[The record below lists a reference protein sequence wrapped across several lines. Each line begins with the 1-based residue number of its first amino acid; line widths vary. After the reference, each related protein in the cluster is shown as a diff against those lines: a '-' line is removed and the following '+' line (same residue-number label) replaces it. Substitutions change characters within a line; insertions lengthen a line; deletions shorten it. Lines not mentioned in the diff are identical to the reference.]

1 MRPTRALS
9 RANALT
15 PTVRAALASASAQA
29 DAAAD
34 AASAPGPSETTV
46 NGWVRSVRAH
56 KNVAFAEVDDGS
68 GASVQAVL
76 KGGTADGITL
86 GASVRLR
93 GTLLPSRGRGQAL
106 ELQVA
111 EAAVLG
117 PSDPDAY
124 PIQKKA
130 LPAPVLRE
138 HAHLRF
144 RTTQTAAVMR
154 VRDALARD
162 WHDWF
167 EDHEFVHVH
176 TPVLTSSDCEG
187 AGEVFTIA
195 QSLPGPTADAPPPF
209 FPRPTNLSVSG
220 QLHLEAPTHAL
231 GRAYTLS
238 PAFRAEPSM
247 TSRHLAEFYMLEAEV
262 AFVDEL
268 GGLLDVAEA
277 AFRGVLSR
285 LLAYDSRRAVR
296 ARADLTRIAELAAVE
311 GEGEGGEGERHADAD
326 ADAGPLDHLL
336 AAATTPFARI
346 TYTDAVALLA
356 DEHAAVPFAHAPTW
370 GDGLSS
376 EHEKWLAGTHFNGPV
391 FVTDYPAPLKPF
403 YMLPSGPEAASA
415 APGPTVAC
423 FDLLFP
429 GIGEMAG
436 GSMREHRLDELRAR
450 MAEHGLSEA
459 EYDWYLDLRR
469 FGSVAHGGWGMGWE
483 RWVCWVTGVGN
494 VRDVVAF
501 PRWAGSCRF

>member
-1 MRPTRALS
+1 MRPTRALA

-15 PTVRAALASASAQA
+15 PTVRAALASAAATA
-29 DAAAD
+29 DA
-34 AASAPGPSETTV
+34 GPSQATV

-68 GASVQAVL
+68 GDSVQAVL
-76 KGGTADGITL
+76 KGRTAEGITL
-86 GASVRLR
+86 GSSVRLS
-93 GTLLPSRGRGQAL
+93 GTLSPSRGRGQAL
-106 ELQVA
+106 ELQVSDA
-111 EAAVLG
+111 RVLG

-130 LPAPVLRE
+130 LPAPLLRE
-138 HAHLRF
+138 HAHMRF
-144 RTTQTAAVMR
+144 RTTQTAGVMR

-176 TPVLTSSDCEG
+176 TPILTSSDCEG
-187 AGEVFTIA
+187 AGEVFTLS
-195 QSLPGPTADAPPPF
+195 QSLPGPEGSPAPF
-209 FPRPTNLSVSG
+209 FPRPTNLAVSG

-231 GRAYTLS
+231 GRTYTLS

-262 AFVDEL
+262 AFVDTL
-268 GGLLDVAEA
+268 DGLLDVAEA

-285 LLAYDSRRAVR
+285 LLAYDSRRATR
-296 ARADLTRIAELAAVE
+296 ARADLAKIAQTLAAE
-311 GEGEGGEGERHADAD
+311 QGEGESGGEGEA
-326 ADAGPLDHLL
+326 AGPLDHLL

-356 DEHAAVPFAHAPTW
+356 DEHAVVPFEHAPTW

-391 FVTDYPAPLKPF
+391 FVTDYPAALKPF
-403 YMLPSGPEAASA
+403 YMLPSGPEAAA
-415 APGPTVAC
+415 AAHGPTVAC

-436 GSMREHRLDELRAR
+436 GSMREHNLDALRAR
-450 MAEHGLSEA
+450 MAASGLSEH

-469 FGSVAHGGWGMGWE
+469 FGSVPHGGWGMGWE